1 MTASSDGIVPD
12 SKDWT
17 WVLTRA
23 CPECGFDTATV
34 RRDEIGALV
43 RANATAWVAILA
55 RDDVAARPRPDVW
68 SPLEYACHVRD
79 VFRVFD
85 ERLALMLAREAPEFP
100 NWDQDATAVQERYR
114 EQAPDAVAD
123 ELLAAA
129 ASVAAAFDAVPDEAW
144 ARTGMRS
151 DGSAFTVETMARYF
165 VHDPEHHV
173 YDVTGSTVWPA
184 R

>member
-1 MTASSDGIVPD
+1 MTSGNDGIVAD
-12 SKDWT
+12 TKDWT
-17 WVLTRA
+17 WVLDRQ
-23 CPECGFDTATV
+23 CPECGFDTRTV
-34 RRDEIGALV
+34 TRDDIGAMV
-43 RANATAWVAILA
+43 RANAAAWVGILQ
-55 RDDVAARPRPDVW
+55 RDDVATRPRPDVW

-85 ERLALMLAREAPEFP
+85 ERLALMLGVDAPEFP

-114 EQAPDAVAD
+114 EQAPDVVAD
-123 ELLAAA
+123 GLMRAAE
-129 ASVAAAFDAVPDEAW
+129 SVAAAFDAVPDEAW
-144 ARTGMRS
+144 RRTGRRS

-173 YDVTGSTVWPA
+173 YDVTGATVWPA